1 MRTRFFLHCTHH
13 PALWVLR
20 LLLAAVFAVS
30 GVGKLLNA
38 DGAVQLLDIVVDHVG
53 WGRGEISN
61 STLAVVVHIVSAAE
75 IALAALLTF
84 ASARWLSFVLVVTLV
99 LLGVFSALL
108 AALLWGGV
116 QLASCGC
123 SGAFDVL
130 WGGGMRVEMAL
141 LRNLVLVALALVAWM
156 LTTKTKINPEQQ
168 KQLTDNLLGSEPLA
182 SRKVG
187 SLS

>member
-1 MRTRFFLHCTHH
+1 
-13 PALWVLR
+13 VLR